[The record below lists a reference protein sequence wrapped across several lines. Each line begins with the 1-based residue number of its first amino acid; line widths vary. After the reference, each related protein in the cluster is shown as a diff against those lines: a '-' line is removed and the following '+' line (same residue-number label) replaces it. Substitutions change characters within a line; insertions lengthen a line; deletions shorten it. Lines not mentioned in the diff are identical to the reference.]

1 MERVGWARLENA
13 EGDKHEGGG
22 IGPRKAAT
30 RVTTV
35 SQTNYAGSSV
45 DRNDRVDAN
54 LTVPTL
60 HHWATTTDR
69 IIAGWKGE

>member
-1 MERVGWARLENA
+1 MGWARLENA
-13 EGDKHEGGG
+13 EGDKHEDGG
-22 IGPRKAAT
+22 IEPRKAAT